1 MRGMLDRIE
10 DGTHAVLLIE
20 EQGREIVVPV
30 SQLPAGSQVHTWFT
44 ITMEEDEIVSLQ
56 LDESLT
62 EVKTEQAQSLMQ
74 RLRSR
79 SGSRFKRR

>member
-30 SQLPAGSQVHTWFT
+30 SQLPEGSQVHTWFT